1 MTGPGLRGRGIDPR
15 TLPRAAAL
23 TDLVL
28 GGNGHG
34 DGAGG
39 DGIDRP
45 GLARELGRHVRSARL
60 PGPLRVNGYL
70 LRTVLG
76 PSQASASG
84 RPLGPFR
91 WSPAAARRV
100 VGLRAVRSCV
110 AGGVAAPAAAVSR
123 AVEDLV
129 AEGRRGLGRP
139 GGLPTWLSTL
149 AAPALAVVEA
159 EAAAWA
165 TQLWS
170 AVEWPR
176 LGVDVQV
183 GDADVDWVAPAAR
196 VRVSGRVDVRVPRPA
211 GGPSLLTMLPGHPTV
226 VSRAELGLAA
236 LAAVLGGRPPR
247 GGGGALP
254 ALVVGWWPES
264 GRALALP
271 VDGALLEETAGAV
284 ARVVASVAGTS
295 LADR

>member
-1 MTGPGLRGRGIDPR
+1 MSGQGLCGRGIDPQA
-15 TLPRAAAL
+15 LPRSAAL
-23 TDLVL
+23 TDLLL
-28 GGNGHG
+28 GGAGH
-34 DGAGG
+34 GAGG
-39 DGIDRP
+39 GVDRE
-45 GLARELGRHVRSARL
+45 GLARELERHLCSARL
-60 PGPLRVNGYL
+60 PQRVRVTGYL

-76 PSQASASG
+76 PPRPPTPW

-91 WSPAAARRV
+91 WSPAAVRRA
-100 VGLRAVRSCV
+100 VGLRGVRSCV
-110 AGGVAAPAAAVSR
+110 EAGGGAPATAVR
-123 AVEDLV
+123 GTVEELV

-149 AAPALAVVEA
+149 ATPALAVVEA
-159 EAAAWA
+159 EAATWA

-170 AVEWPR
+170 AIEWPR
-176 LGVDVQV
+176 LGADVQV
-183 GDADVDWVAPAAR
+183 GDADAAWVAPAAR
-196 VRVSGRVDVRVPRPA
+196 VRVSGRVDVRVPRPV
-211 GGPSLLTMLPGHPTV
+211 GGPALLTMLPGHPTV

-236 LAAVLGGRPPR
+236 LAAALGGRPPR

-284 ARVVASVAGTS
+284 ARVVTSMAGTS

>member
-1 MTGPGLRGRGIDPR
+1 MSGRGLRGRGIDPQA
-15 TLPRAAAL
+15 LPRAAAL
-23 TDLVL
+23 TDLLL
-28 GGNGHG
+28 GGGGH
-34 DGAGG
+34 GAGG
-39 DGIDRP
+39 GGIDRS
-45 GLARELGRHVRSARL
+45 GLARELERHLRCARL
-60 PGPLRVNGYL
+60 PERVRVNGYL

-76 PSQASASG
+76 PPQPSPSW

-91 WSPAAARRV
+91 WSPVAVRRA

-110 AGGVAAPAAAVSR
+110 EAGAAAPASAVSR
-123 AVEDLV
+123 TVEDLV

-170 AVEWPR
+170 AIEWPR

-183 GDADVDWVAPAAR
+183 GDADVGWVDPATR
-196 VRVSGRVDVRVPRPA
+196 VRVSGRVDIRVPRST
-211 GGPSLLTMLPGHPTV
+211 GGPALLTMLPGHPTV

-236 LAAVLGGRPPR
+236 LAAALGGRPPR